1 MFTIVVYCLL
11 FCSRVRVRIVVRI
24 RFSVGLVSCYAHV
37 FVQLLVG
44 IVTLLHTSAC
54 AGESIIRDDSAK
66 YNT

>member
-24 RFSVGLVSCYAHV
+24 RFSVWLVSCYAYV

-44 IVTLLHTSAC
+44 IVTL
-54 AGESIIRDDSAK
+54 
-66 YNT
+66 